1 MIFKDYYKILG
12 LDTNKVGIDEIKIA
26 YREQAK
32 KYHPDVNA
40 GKNNSEER
48 FKDINEAY
56 KILSDAVTRK
66 KYDRMWNSH
75 VGKKKSKIAKQE
87 AENIKRTAT
96 RGEIFNILFGIE
108 NNDANNMKSN
118 RVRNSKVPI
127 QGEDVETEIP
137 ISIYQGFFGQTKKI
151 SLRTV
156 KGKMKNFEINI
167 PAGIRDGEKVRLI
180 GQGKPGENGGKNG
193 DLLIKIKVAEDRKYK
208 LVGSDIYTELSI
220 SPWEAVL
227 GTKVEVDSIDET
239 IGVYVPN
246 GIETGE
252 EIHIPNKGYKDG
264 KGGRGEFIIKI
275 KIMIPKYISEKEKD
289 LYRQMKKISKFNPRE
304 I

>member
-12 LDTNKVGIDEIKIA
+12 LDTNKVSIDEIKIA

-40 GKNNSEER
+40 GNNKSEER

-56 KILSDAVTRK
+56 KILSELSTRK

-75 VGKKKSKIAKQE
+75 IGKKKNKIAKQS
-87 AENIKRTAT
+87 AEETRKTAT
-96 RGEIFNILFGIE
+96 RGDIFNILFGIE
-108 NNDANNMKSN
+108 NEDSNNTKTN
-118 RVRNSKVPI
+118 KPKKLKVPV

-137 ISIYQGFFGQTKKI
+137 ISIYEGFFGQIKKL

-156 KGKMKNFEINI
+156 NGKMKNFEINI

-193 DLLIKIKVAEDRKYK
+193 DLLIKINVAEDRKYK
-208 LVGSDIYTELSI
+208 LIGTDIYTDLNI

-227 GTKVEVDSIDET
+227 GTKVEVNAIDEP
-239 IGVYVPN
+239 IGVYIPQ

-252 EIHIPNKGYKDG
+252 EIHIPNKGYKDS

-275 KIMIPKYISEKEKD
+275 KIMIPKDISEKEKE
-289 LYRQMKKISKFNPRE
+289 LYKQMKKISKFNPRD

>member
-12 LDTNKVGIDEIKIA
+12 LDTNKVSIDEIKLA

-32 KYHPDVNA
+32 KYHPDVNS
-40 GKNNSEER
+40 GNSSAEER

-56 KILSDAVTRK
+56 KILSEISTRK
-66 KYDRMWNSH
+66 KYDRMWNSYI
-75 VGKKKSKIAKQE
+75 GRKKNKIAKKL
-87 AENIKRTAT
+87 AEEEKKTAT
-96 RGEIFNILFGIE
+96 RGDIFNILFGLE
-108 NNDANNMKSN
+108 SEKTNNQSLNNTKKAKIP
-118 RVRNSKVPI
+118 V

-137 ISIYQGFFGQTKKI
+137 ISIYEGFFGQTKKL
-151 SLRTV
+151 SLRTI

-167 PAGIRDGEKVRLI
+167 PAGIRNGEKIRLM

-193 DLLIKIKVAEDRKYK
+193 DLLIKIKVIEDKNYK
-208 LVGSDIYTELSI
+208 LVDSDIYTDLNI

-227 GTKVEVDSIDET
+227 GTKIELNAIDEP
-239 IGVYVPN
+239 IGVYIPQ

-275 KIMIPKYISEKEKD
+275 KIMIPKDISEKEKE
-289 LYRQMKKISKFNPRE
+289 LYRQIKKISKFNPRDL
-304 I
+304 

>member
-12 LDTNKVGIDEIKIA
+12 LDTNKVNIDEIKIA

-32 KYHPDVNA
+32 KYHPDVNI
-40 GKNNSEER
+40 GNNSEER

-56 KILSDAVTRK
+56 KILSDPITRK

-75 VGKKKSKIAKQE
+75 VGKRKSKIAKQAAKE
-87 AENIKRTAT
+87 EHKTAT
-96 RGEIFNILFGIE
+96 KGDIFNILFGIE
-108 NNDANNMKSN
+108 NDNANSSRFERTQKS
-118 RVRNSKVPI
+118 KIPI

-137 ISIYQGFFGQTKKI
+137 ISIYEGFFGQTKKI

-167 PAGIRDGEKVRLI
+167 PAGIRDGEKIRLI

-193 DLLIKIKVAEDRKYK
+193 DLLIKINVEEDKKYK
-208 LVGSDIYTELSI
+208 LIGSDIYTNLNI
-220 SPWEAVL
+220 SPWEAAL
-227 GTKVEVDSIDET
+227 GAKVEINSIDET
-239 IGVYVPN
+239 IGVYIPQ

-252 EIHIPNKGYKDG
+252 TIHIPNKGYKDG

-275 KIMIPKYISEKEKD
+275 KIMIPKNISEKELE
-289 LYRQMKKISKFNPRE
+289 LYKQMKKISKFNPRE

>member
-12 LDTNKVGIDEIKIA
+12 LDTNKVNIDEIKIA

-32 KYHPDVNA
+32 KYHPDVN
-40 GKNNSEER
+40 GGNSSEER

-56 KILSDAVTRK
+56 KILSDTTTRK

-75 VGKKKSKIAKQE
+75 IGKRKNKIAKQSTD
-87 AENIKRTAT
+87 KKKTAT

-108 NNDANNMKSN
+108 GTDTDNIKINKN
-118 RVRNSKVPI
+118 RNTRVPI

-137 ISIYQGFFGQTKKI
+137 ISIYEGFFGQTKKI

-193 DLLIKIKVAEDRKYK
+193 DLLIRINVAEDRKYK
-208 LVGSDIYTELSI
+208 LVGSDIYTDLNI

-227 GTKVEVDSIDET
+227 GTKVDVDAIDET
-239 IGVYVPN
+239 IGVYIPQ

-252 EIHIPNKGYKDG
+252 EINIPDKGYKDG
-264 KGGRGEFIIKI
+264 KGGRGEFVIRI
-275 KIMIPKYISEKEKD
+275 KIMIPKNISEKERE
-289 LYRQMKKISKFNPRE
+289 LYRQMKKLSKFNPRD